1 MSKTITRTI
10 TVCPFSKMACRE
22 CAIYRGRHVDLCGAS
37 KRGSNGTSV
46 ERQRVKSSAVLT
58 CWEFPDVGEPAGA
71 MVNIEDFIERRG
83 I

>member
-1 MSKTITRTI
+1 MSSTI

-22 CAIYRGRHVDLCGAS
+22 CAVYRGRHVELCSARFRLSGA
-37 KRGSNGTSV
+37 KVDRP
-46 ERQRVKSSAVLT
+46 RAKSSAVFT
-58 CWEFPDVGEPAGA
+58 CWEFPDIPDSPNR